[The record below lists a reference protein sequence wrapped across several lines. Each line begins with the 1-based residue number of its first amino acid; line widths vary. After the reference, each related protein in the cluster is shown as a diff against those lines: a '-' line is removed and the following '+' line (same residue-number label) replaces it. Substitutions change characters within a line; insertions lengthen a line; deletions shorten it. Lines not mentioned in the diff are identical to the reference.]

1 MAKALIKLC
10 FTISIICLLFI
21 SFINIKT
28 LCSEEDVS
36 KDIVTAHTGLSHGI
50 EIECDITK
58 FVGESLKYDV
68 GFWIFNK
75 IGTVELQTLRDGNN
89 IVVTIDGS
97 TTGMIDGILHRHNLY
112 KTTLTLDKD
121 MSRLKPLSTYEKKI
135 KGDKE
140 RVKVTDYDYV
150 NNMRKF
156 TIWKNGKFRR
166 EREVQLDSK
175 VSDDGISAF
184 YNLRS
189 EMYGEIKDGAR
200 FNICTAYKDRTSDS
214 TIYVRTPV
222 NSDNLYKR
230 MGSNLTASF
239 AAEISIDPEVFDSK
253 DGKVVILFTDDLL
266 PIGFIAKNV
275 LGFGDLYGNLE
286 EKTN

>member
-1 MAKALIKLC
+1 MVKTLITLS
-10 FTISIICLLFI
+10 FTTSIICLLFI
-21 SFINIKT
+21 SLINIKT
-28 LCSEEDVS
+28 LCSEEDVN
-36 KDIVTAHTGLSHGI
+36 KNIVTTHTGLSHGT
-50 EIECDITK
+50 ETEYDITK

-75 IGTVELQTLRDGNN
+75 IGIVELHTLRDGNN

-97 TTGMIDGILHRHNLY
+97 TTGMIDSILHRHNVY
-112 KTTLTLDKD
+112 KTTLALDKD
-121 MSRLKPLSTYEKKI
+121 IKRLKPLSTYEKKI

-140 RVKVTDYDYV
+140 RVKVTDYDYL
-150 NNMRKF
+150 NNMRKY
-156 TIWKNGKFRR
+156 TIWKDGKFRR
-166 EREVQLDSK
+166 EREVKLESK

-184 YNLRS
+184 YNLRG

-214 TIYVRTPV
+214 TIYIRTPA

-230 MGSNLTASF
+230 MGSNFTASF
-239 AAEISIDPEVFDSK
+239 AAEINIDPEVFDSK
-253 DGKVVILFTDDLL
+253 NGKVVILFTDDLL

-286 EKTN
+286 EETN